1 MLLTLAFAL
10 AAATTAADTL
20 PAGVVRGV
28 VQSDPSGLPV
38 VHAVVEVRD
47 GNAYPAA
54 RALTD
59 SVGGY
64 LLRGIKPG
72 RHTLRVHHLEHAP
85 LSMEVLVPSGVVVN
99 LELALRYRPLA
110 LDTVRAFRAGELRMG
125 DTIAARR
132 QEVAWVDSRAL
143 EEGPGLDN
151 ALPNPLG
158 SDPGA
163 PPPDP
168 ADVFRIRGSA
178 AELKL
183 VLLDGAPVYTPF
195 HMGGLMDAFEP
206 GVLRSA
212 RLYLG
217 GAPARFD
224 GGLSYVMDLSTRG
237 GNSERHS
244 FSGSLDVMS
253 SRGVAEGP
261 LPGGATYLASG
272 RVVHGAWMRGLE
284 GDEFPY
290 RYSDGVARI
299 DVPLAGGVLRAT
311 GFANVEGARTDGD
324 RSFAGWRNVAG
335 SLRYRG
341 GILGEDGELTVADG
355 GSSAMLRH
363 YGVHVL
369 RQRSDTQR
377 GRAALDLGS
386 SAGPVRLRY
395 GASFDYTRVRY
406 DVDEAALDW
415 IELVSTHTYGGSV
428 AAYLDAAWQPAR
440 RVKLRGGVRGDA
452 FRYSPRTTLS
462 PRGSVT
468 WLMGDKAA
476 LTLAAGRYHQY
487 VRTRKLG
494 EGGEPMTFADSVRMN
509 VASQLVVASANH
521 VSVGLD
527 QELPDGVRLGVEG
540 FYKRFRDVP
549 TLPGKTAYNSGMDLW
564 IRRGTGGVTGWVGY
578 TLTWAWS
585 LQEDALTADDIA
597 GRQVLSAG
605 IGAPLGRLARLS
617 ARFQYGSGLSADRLL
632 PGTDAG
638 ELDTG
643 VRNQTQSLA
652 GSAEPIL
659 EVANDEPYL
668 RLDAELSR
676 TFAPLLAGR
685 TTELTPYFRVINALD
700 KREPLF
706 YQSGADGRGA
716 RPVGAFPILPVL
728 GVQWKW

>member
-1 MLLTLAFAL
+1 
-10 AAATTAADTL
+10 
-20 PAGVVRGV
+20 VVR
-28 VQSDPSGLPV
+28 SDPSGLAV
-38 VHAVVEVRD
+38 VHALVEVRD
-47 GNAYPAA
+47 GNAFPSA

-59 SVGGY
+59 SAGGY

-72 RHTLRVHHLEHAP
+72 RHTLRVHHLEHEAQ
-85 LSMEVLVPSGVVVN
+85 SMEVLVSAGVEVN

-110 LDTVRAFRAGELRMG
+110 LDTVRAFRASELRMG

-132 QEVAWVDSRAL
+132 QEVAWVDARAL
-143 EEGPGLDN
+143 EDGAGLDN

-158 SDPGA
+158 SDPGG

-178 AELKL
+178 ADLKL

-224 GGLSYVMDLSTRG
+224 GGLSYVMDLHTRG
-237 GNSERHS
+237 GNAERHS
-244 FSGSLDVMS
+244 MSGSLDVVS
-253 SRGVAEGP
+253 SRAVIEGP
-261 LPGGATYLASG
+261 LPAGATYLASG
-272 RVVHGAWMRGLE
+272 RAVHGAWMRGLE
-284 GDEFPY
+284 GDDFPY
-290 RYSDGVARI
+290 RYNDGVARL

-311 GFANVEGARTDGD
+311 GFANREGARTDGD
-324 RSFAGWRNVAG
+324 RSFAGWKNVAG
-335 SLRYRG
+335 STRYRG
-341 GILGEDGELTVADG
+341 GILGDDGELTLAYG
-355 GSSAMLRH
+355 GSAAALRH
-363 YGVHVL
+363 AGDHVL
-369 RQRSDTQR
+369 EQRSETQR
-377 GRAALDLGS
+377 GRAALDLGR

-406 DVDEAALDW
+406 EVDEAALN
-415 IELVSTHTYGGSV
+415 ERVRLVTTHTYGGSV
-428 AAYLDAAWQPAR
+428 AGYVDAAWQPMR
-440 RVKLRGGVRGDA
+440 RVSLRAGVRGDA
-452 FRYSPRTTLS
+452 FRFSPRTTLS

-468 WLMGDKAA
+468 WLMGERAA
-476 LTLAAGRYHQY
+476 LTVAAGRYHQY
-487 VRTRKLG
+487 VRTRKPLDG
-494 EGGEPMTFADSVRMN
+494 TPPVTFADSVRMN

-564 IRRGTGGVTGWVGY
+564 IRRGAGRVTGWVGY

-605 IGAPLGRLARLS
+605 IGTSLGRLARLS

-632 PGTDAG
+632 PDTDAG
-638 ELDTG
+638 AINADP
-643 VRNQTQSLA
+643 RAQPSSLA
-652 GSAEPIL
+652 SSAEPL
-659 EVANDEPYL
+659 LTVANDEPYL

-676 TFAPLLAGR
+676 SWTPLMAGR
-685 TTELTPYFRVINALD
+685 RTELTPYFRVINALD
-700 KREPLF
+700 QREPLF
-706 YQSGADGRGA
+706 YQSGTDGQTA
-716 RPVGAFPILPVL
+716 RPVGGFPILPVL